1 MPDADYAPNHSA
13 ADQAPRGPLHGLR
26 VLDLTRVLA
35 GPYATLWLWELGAEV
50 IKVEQPGHGD
60 DTRAFPPIKNG
71 ESVYFASI
79 NRGKKSIALD
89 LKNSEDRSI
98 FDRLLLEADVLI
110 ENFRPGVLERLGYGW
125 DSVHEKNPGLVY
137 CSISGFGH
145 SGPYK
150 SLPAYDLVVQALS
163 GLMSLNGPEGGPP
176 TRIGVSVGDLGAGL
190 FATIGIC
197 AALTERAK
205 SGQGRMVD
213 IGMLDCMVAL
223 LENGLVR
230 HLATGEIPE
239 PLGSRHPSITPFDAF
254 KAQDDWLVIGAA
266 NDHLFAELC
275 HALGAPGL
283 CADPRYRSMQTRLDN
298 HAELKTDIEAALS
311 GASAQ
316 EWVRRLTAA
325 GIPAA
330 PINNMPKAADNPQ
343 IAARNMIVTLHD
355 PEIGELKVC
364 GNPIK
369 VSGFP
374 DPAERPPAPNLDE
387 HRPDILRALGEEA
400 EDFEHAK
407 IPRAPKHAVW

>member
-1 MPDADYAPNHSA
+1 MSDADPVSNA
-13 ADQAPRGPLHGLR
+13 APRGPLHGVR

-60 DTRAFPPIKNG
+60 DTRAFPPMKNG
-71 ESVYFASI
+71 ESVYFASV

-89 LKNSEDRSI
+89 LKKPEDREI
-98 FDRLLLEADVLI
+98 FDRLLLEADVLV
-110 ENFRPGVLERLGYGW
+110 ENFRPGAIDRLGYGW
-125 DSVHEKNPGLVY
+125 DAVHAKNPGLVY
-137 CSISGFGH
+137 CSISGFGL

-163 GLMSLNGPEGGPP
+163 GLMSLNGAEGGPP
-176 TRIGVSVGDLGAGL
+176 TRLGVSVGDLGAGL
-190 FATIGIC
+190 FAAIGIC
-197 AALTERAK
+197 AALTDRAK
-205 SGQGRMVD
+205 SGRGRLVD

-230 HLATGEIPE
+230 YLSTGEVPE

-254 KAQDDWLVIGAA
+254 RAKDDWLVIGAA
-266 NDHLFAELC
+266 NDHLFATLC
-275 HALGAPGL
+275 SALGAPGI

-298 HAELKTDIEAALS
+298 HLQLKADIEEALS
-311 GASAQ
+311 AATAQ
-316 EWVRRLTAA
+316 EWVAHLTAA
-325 GIPAA
+325 GVPAA
-330 PINNMPKAADNPQ
+330 PINKMPQAAENPQ

-355 PEIGELKVC
+355 PEMGELKVC

-369 VSGFP
+369 VSGYP
-374 DPAERPPAPNLDE
+374 DPMERPPAPNLDE

-400 EDFEHAK
+400 EDFQRVK
-407 IPRAPKHAVW
+407 VPRAPKHAIW

>member
-1 MPDADYAPNHSA
+1 MPDADYPV
-13 ADQAPRGPLHGLR
+13 DPAPRGPLHGTR

-71 ESVYFASI
+71 ESVYFASV

-89 LKNSEDRSI
+89 LKAPADRAI
-98 FDRLLLEADVLI
+98 FERLLLEADVLI
-110 ENFRPGVLERLGYGW
+110 ENFRPGVLDRLGFGW
-125 DSVHEKNPGLVY
+125 ESVHEKNPSLVY

-145 SGPYK
+145 SGPYE

-163 GLMSLNGPEGGPP
+163 GLMSVNGAEGGPP
-176 TRIGVSVGDLGAGL
+176 TRLGVSIGDLGAGL

-205 SGQGRMVD
+205 SGQGRRVD
-213 IGMLDCMVAL
+213 IGMLDCTVAL

-230 HLATGEIPE
+230 HLATGEVPE

-254 KAQDDWLVIGAA
+254 KAKDDWLVIGAA
-266 NDHLFAELC
+266 NETLFRTLC
-275 HALGAPGL
+275 TALGKPGL
-283 CADPRYRSMQTRLDN
+283 CGDPRFATMQARLDN
-298 HAELKTDIEAALS
+298 HVALKAEIEESLS
-311 GASAQ
+311 TASAQ
-316 EWVRRLTAA
+316 EWVARLVAA

-330 PINNMPKAADNPQ
+330 PINNMPKAATNPQ
-343 IAARNMIVTLHD
+343 IAARNMIVTLND
-355 PEIGELKVC
+355 PEMGELKVC

-369 VSGFP
+369 VSGYP
-374 DPAERPPAPNLDE
+374 DSAERPPAPNLDE

-400 EDFEHAK
+400 EEFERTK
-407 IPRAPKHAVW
+407 IARAPKQAIW

>member
-1 MPDADYAPNHSA
+1 MPDADYPGSP
-13 ADQAPRGPLHGLR
+13 APRGPLHGTR

-89 LKNSEDRSI
+89 LKNASDRAI

-110 ENFRPGVLERLGYGW
+110 ENFRPGVLDRLEYGW
-125 DSVHEKNPGLVY
+125 ETVHEKNPGLVY

-145 SGPYK
+145 SGPYE

-163 GLMSLNGPEGGPP
+163 GLMSVNGAEGGPP
-176 TRIGVSVGDLGAGL
+176 TRLGVSIGDLGAGL

-197 AALTERAK
+197 AALTERAR
-205 SGQGRMVD
+205 SGQGRHVD
-213 IGMLDCMVAL
+213 IGMLDCTVAL

-254 KAQDDWLVIGAA
+254 KAKDDWLVIGAA
-266 NDHLFAELC
+266 NETLFRTLC
-275 HALGAPGL
+275 TALGKPGL
-283 CADPRYRSMQTRLDN
+283 CGDARFATMQARLDN
-298 HAELKTDIEAALS
+298 HLALKTEIEDALS
-311 GASAQ
+311 TASAQ
-316 EWVRRLTAA
+316 EWVARLVAA

-330 PINNMPKAADNPQ
+330 PINNMPKAATNPQ
-343 IAARNMIVTLHD
+343 IAARNMIVTLND
-355 PEIGELKVC
+355 PEMGELKVC

-369 VSGFP
+369 VSGYP
-374 DPAERPPAPNLDE
+374 DSAERPPAPNLDE

-400 EDFEHAK
+400 EEFERTK
-407 IPRAPKHAVW
+407 IARAPKQAIW

>member
-1 MPDADYAPNHSA
+1 MPDADYPV
-13 ADQAPRGPLHGLR
+13 DPAPRGPLHGTR

-71 ESVYFASI
+71 ESVYFASV

-89 LKNSEDRSI
+89 LKAPGDRAI
-98 FDRLLLEADVLI
+98 FERLLLEADVLI
-110 ENFRPGVLERLGYGW
+110 ENFRPGVLDRLGFGW
-125 DSVHEKNPGLVY
+125 ESVHEKNPSLVY

-145 SGPYK
+145 SGPYE

-163 GLMSLNGPEGGPP
+163 GLMSVNGAEGGPP
-176 TRIGVSVGDLGAGL
+176 TRLGVSIGDLGAGL

-205 SGQGRMVD
+205 SGQGRHVD
-213 IGMLDCMVAL
+213 IGMLDCTVAL

-239 PLGSRHPSITPFDAF
+239 PLGSRHSSITPFDAF
-254 KAQDDWLVIGAA
+254 KAKDDWLVIGAA
-266 NDHLFAELC
+266 NETLFRTLC
-275 HALGAPGL
+275 TALGKPGL
-283 CADPRYRSMQTRLDN
+283 CGDPRFATMQARLDN
-298 HAELKTDIEAALS
+298 HVALKAEIEESLS
-311 GASAQ
+311 TASAQ
-316 EWVRRLTAA
+316 EWVARLVAA

-330 PINNMPKAADNPQ
+330 PINNMPKAATNPQ
-343 IAARNMIVTLHD
+343 IAARNMIVTLND
-355 PEIGELKVC
+355 PEMGELKVC

-369 VSGFP
+369 VSGYP
-374 DPAERPPAPNLDE
+374 DSAERPPAPNLDE

-400 EDFEHAK
+400 EEFERTK
-407 IPRAPKHAVW
+407 IARAPKQAIW

>member
-1 MPDADYAPNHSA
+1 
-13 ADQAPRGPLHGLR
+13 LHGTR

-89 LKNSEDRSI
+89 LKNASDRAI

-110 ENFRPGVLERLGYGW
+110 ENFRPGVLDRLEYGW
-125 DSVHEKNPGLVY
+125 ETVHEKNPGLVY

-145 SGPYK
+145 SGPYE

-163 GLMSLNGPEGGPP
+163 GLMSVNGAEGGPP
-176 TRIGVSVGDLGAGL
+176 TRLGVSIGDLGAGL

-197 AALTERAK
+197 AALTERAR
-205 SGQGRMVD
+205 SGQGRHVD
-213 IGMLDCMVAL
+213 IGMLDCTVAL

-254 KAQDDWLVIGAA
+254 KAKDDWLVIGAA
-266 NDHLFAELC
+266 NETLFRTLC
-275 HALGAPGL
+275 TALGKPGL
-283 CADPRYRSMQTRLDN
+283 CVDARFATMQARLDN
-298 HAELKTDIEAALS
+298 HLALKAEIEDALS
-311 GASAQ
+311 TASAQ
-316 EWVRRLTAA
+316 EWVARLVAA

-330 PINNMPKAADNPQ
+330 PINNMPKAATNPQ
-343 IAARNMIVTLHD
+343 IAARNMIVTLND
-355 PEIGELKVC
+355 PEMGELKVC

-369 VSGFP
+369 VSGYP
-374 DPAERPPAPNLDE
+374 DSAERPPAPNLDE

-400 EDFEHAK
+400 EEFERTK
-407 IPRAPKHAVW
+407 IARAPKQAIW

>member
-1 MPDADYAPNHSA
+1 MPDADYPVNP
-13 ADQAPRGPLHGLR
+13 APRGPLHGTR

-71 ESVYFASI
+71 ESVYFASV

-89 LKNSEDRSI
+89 LKAPGDRAI
-98 FDRLLLEADVLI
+98 FERLLLEADVLI
-110 ENFRPGVLERLGYGW
+110 ENFRPGVLDRLGFGW
-125 DSVHEKNPGLVY
+125 ESVHEKNPSLVY

-145 SGPYK
+145 SGPYE

-163 GLMSLNGPEGGPP
+163 GLMSVNGAEGGPP
-176 TRIGVSVGDLGAGL
+176 TRLGVSIGDLGAGL

-205 SGQGRMVD
+205 SGQGRHVD
-213 IGMLDCMVAL
+213 IGMLDCTVAL

-239 PLGSRHPSITPFDAF
+239 PLGSRHSSITPFDAF
-254 KAQDDWLVIGAA
+254 KAKDDWLVIGAA
-266 NDHLFAELC
+266 NETLFRTLC
-275 HALGAPGL
+275 TALGKPGL
-283 CADPRYRSMQTRLDN
+283 CGDPRFATMQARLDN
-298 HAELKTDIEAALS
+298 HVALKAEIEESLS
-311 GASAQ
+311 TASAQ
-316 EWVRRLTAA
+316 EWVARLVAA

-330 PINNMPKAADNPQ
+330 PINNMPKAATNPQ
-343 IAARNMIVTLHD
+343 IAARNMIVTLND
-355 PEIGELKVC
+355 PEMGELKVC

-369 VSGFP
+369 VSGYP
-374 DPAERPPAPNLDE
+374 DSAERPPAPNLDE

-400 EDFEHAK
+400 EEFERTK
-407 IPRAPKHAVW
+407 IARAPKQAIW